1 MLIGFDILVVLEVMI
16 STNEVSWWYEK
27 GWVTEVDLTIIFS
40 VLGVYTERALM
51 PSSPGDKNVVVG
63 RACERRSVFPRLVD
77 MSEMCMSIV
86 VPEVKMR
93 VACILPEVGDEAKIL
108 SGGVA
113 SGISEGECVW

>member
-63 RACERRSVFPRLVD
+63 RACERRSIQSCDF
-77 MSEMCMSIV
+77 
-86 VPEVKMR
+86 
-93 VACILPEVGDEAKIL
+93 AKF
-108 SGGVA
+108 
-113 SGISEGECVW
+113 VWYQDKDKQGRGMV